1 MKSFLYFIC
10 HVCQHVDIFKFKSWC
25 VRFFSFY
32 KCALPVF
39 FFLVT
44 VFFLYRGQCKD
55 QRRRPMCL
63 WGACGEDPPDSWALG
78 EWTPRSE
85 APSGGPGSGQWQG
98 MWRILFHTLK
108 VDRTKKNTNR
118 IGMTTDQKQR
128 GREGE
133 VGLDEFL
140 KANCWSSSVSR
151 KDFAVCTL
159 PFQPSSV
166 TCHYFLFK
174 TRMKGL

>member
-1 MKSFLYFIC
+1 MCSTSVFLLGN
-10 HVCQHVDIFKFKSWC
+10 
-25 VRFFSFY
+25 R
-32 KCALPVF
+32 LF
-39 FFLVT
+39 FFVQRPVQRPKTASNVPLRSLWRRSSRLLGFGRVNTKVRSSVWGTRIRAVAGHVEDT
-44 VFFLYRGQCKD
+44 VPY
-55 QRRRPMCL
+55 P
-63 WGACGEDPPDSWALG
+63 E
-78 EWTPRSE
+78 
-85 APSGGPGSGQWQG
+85 SGQNQ
-98 MWRILFHTLK
+98 
-108 VDRTKKNTNR
+108 KKTNR